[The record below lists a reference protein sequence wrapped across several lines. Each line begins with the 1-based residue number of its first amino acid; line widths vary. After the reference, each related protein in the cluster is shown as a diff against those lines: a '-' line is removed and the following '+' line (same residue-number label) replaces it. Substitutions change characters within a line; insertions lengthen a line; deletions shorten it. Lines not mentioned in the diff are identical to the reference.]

1 MRRKSVRLGAAMAL
15 LWLAAL
21 PAWGQSRCEPDG
33 RQASGSIYRICM
45 PQEEEEY
52 NGRLVVWAHGF
63 QDAGTPVEIP
73 EDQLEFGDFRIDEIA
88 NELGFG
94 FATCSYSKTGL
105 AVVPGMADIVDLV
118 RIYAEKKGP
127 PQAVYL
133 VGASEGG
140 IITALLTEQRP
151 DLFRAG
157 FALCGPVGDFPFQMK
172 YFGDARATFQY
183 FFPGLIPG
191 DPFDPPDD
199 LAAGWSDFYKQKV
212 RPVVMDPNNRKLLD
226 QWVKVADLP
235 FDPADYLRS
244 VEQSMRDVLRYGVV
258 NLKDAV
264 KMLGGFPFENRW
276 TWYHGSKNDIRLNR
290 KVIRRAADGAAVEE
304 MQRRYNT
311 SGRLK
316 RPLITMHT
324 LRDQQVPYRHE
335 FLYNLKTIWS
345 GDFLV
350 RHLNIPVGR
359 YGHCYFRPA
368 EAIAGFALMLLYAG
382 DLKLLSGV
390 GSMLCDEDLAQFQEL
405 AREHGIPYAIQ
416 GEKMRSLLE

>member
-1 MRRKSVRLGAAMAL
+1 MRGRRAIVFGAAVML
-15 LWLAAL
+15 LGLAFFPGA
-21 PAWGQSRCEPDG
+21 GFSKCDPDG
-33 RQASGSIYRICM
+33 KQASGSIYRICM
-45 PQEEEEY
+45 PEEGEY
-52 NGRLVVWAHGF
+52 NGRLVIWAHGF

-73 EDQLEFGDFRIDEIA
+73 EDQLEFGDFRIDEIV

-118 RIYAEKKGP
+118 RIYSAAKGA

-157 FALCGPVGDFPFQMK
+157 YALCGPVGDFPFQMR

-191 DPFDPPDD
+191 DPFDPPAD
-199 LAAGWSDFYKQKV
+199 LVAGWHEFYKQNV
-212 RPVVMDPNNRKLLD
+212 RPVLMDPKNRGLLD

-235 FDPADYLRS
+235 FDRKDYLAT
-244 VEQSMRDVLRYGVV
+244 VEQSARDVLRYSVV

-264 KMLGGFPFENRW
+264 RTLGGFPFENRW
-276 TWYHGSKNDIRLNR
+276 TWYSGSKNDIRLNL

-304 MQRRYNT
+304 MKRRYNT
-311 SGRLK
+311 SGQLK
-316 RPLITMHT
+316 RPLVTMHT
-324 LRDQQVPYRHE
+324 LRDSQVPYRHE
-335 FLYNLKTIWS
+335 FLYNLKTLAN
-345 GDFLV
+345 GDWLV
-350 RHLNIPVGR
+350 RHLNIPVDR

-382 DLKLLSGV
+382 DLKLLTGV
-390 GSMLCDEDLAQFQEL
+390 GSILFEEDLSQFQEL
-405 AREHGIPYAIQ
+405 ARQHGIPYT
-416 GEKMRSLLE
+416 LEGGRLKSIME